1 MKLFYAL
8 IILALPLQFLAQENP
23 KAKEIGEA
31 IKLMDAGQ
39 FADSRLK
46 LEEVLNEDPN
56 NYDAW
61 YEFAYSYYLQK
72 DYKKAEE
79 IMRKQTEHPQA
90 TDQLWQMIGNA
101 IDFQGNPEGAIAAYA
116 EGLKKFPNSGRLYVE
131 TGNIYLIQKNIP
143 QAIQSYE
150 KGIEMAPEFSS
161 NYYRLAKIYCDSE
174 DELWGL
180 IYGELFMNLERNTKR
195 TREMSLLLYQTY
207 QKALVFDKG
216 TIAVSFAKSMSPFSM
231 EFEMQMGMAATKYL
245 MNNKKV
251 DLDVQTLLELR
262 QAFLTNWQAA
272 PKAAPYKVVL
282 FDFWQQ
288 LNDVGFIEPYTYWL
302 FNMAPD
308 NQFEKWH
315 KKHESDFTFFTKWY
329 NPNPIQI
336 TAENYFSKQKVGNG
350 SVIEL
355 GD

>member
-143 QAIQSYE
+143 LAI
-150 KGIEMAPEFSS
+150 
-161 NYYRLAKIYCDSE
+161 
-174 DELWGL
+174 
-180 IYGELFMNLERNTKR
+180 
-195 TREMSLLLYQTY
+195 
-207 QKALVFDKG
+207 
-216 TIAVSFAKSMSPFSM
+216 
-231 EFEMQMGMAATKYL
+231 
-245 MNNKKV
+245 
-251 DLDVQTLLELR
+251 
-262 QAFLTNWQAA
+262 
-272 PKAAPYKVVL
+272 
-282 FDFWQQ
+282 
-288 LNDVGFIEPYTYWL
+288 
-302 FNMAPD
+302 
-308 NQFEKWH
+308 
-315 KKHESDFTFFTKWY
+315 
-329 NPNPIQI
+329 
-336 TAENYFSKQKVGNG
+336 
-350 SVIEL
+350 
-355 GD
+355 